1 MDLHNSTV
9 SMSVSGVVDFTED
22 VSHAIE
28 AKLVR

>member
-9 SMSVSGVVDFTED
+9 SMSVSGVVGFTEGI
-22 VSHAIE
+22 SLAIE